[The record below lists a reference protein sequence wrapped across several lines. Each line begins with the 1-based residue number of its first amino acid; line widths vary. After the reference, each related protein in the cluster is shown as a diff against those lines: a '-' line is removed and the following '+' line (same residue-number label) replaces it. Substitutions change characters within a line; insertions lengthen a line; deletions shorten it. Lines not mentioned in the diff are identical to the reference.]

1 MASSVPHRAAP
12 PEPDPPAEKS
22 DTRASDE
29 VIGEFGVWRR
39 PIGSLPTR
47 AGFFV
52 LSVTLCTALVITGV
66 SLESIDSFLRE
77 KTQQGFPVLL
87 DRTASDLSA
96 WYEARRKEADQF
108 RRDPVLASYW
118 RDLSLEPGF
127 AQRARDAIARQ
138 LERRLAMSDA
148 FESAFILDADG
159 NTVHWQGPRA
169 LLSPEMLS
177 QTQKLDLTPA
187 ERWEGH
193 GLQLARVRFDP
204 PPAPTLHL
212 LLELENLTEILRAHG
227 RLLEGRISIVDRG
240 NRRYVASSA
249 GGELPGRFAFALPG
263 PGETLEAH
271 EVTGRQGERVL
282 LSAVSL
288 PNHDWTLVIEEDY
301 ERAYAQVV
309 AATRRVLGINL
320 AIVALFALAAYRFA
334 VKLVQPIEALSR
346 AAQRISAGEKN
357 VPIPRGGTGDELRL
371 LTRAFSEMTDRV
383 EANARELEQAHESVE
398 RANAELVTRNE
409 DLHRANEVL
418 ARLSVTDGL
427 TGLHN
432 HRHFQDSLTREA
444 KRVDRTG
451 ESLALILVDI
461 DHFKAWNDRL
471 GHAAG
476 DEILRRVA
484 QVMQELLRTTDLLA
498 RYGGEEFALLAPGT
512 DLEGATRLAEKMRT
526 TISQTR
532 FFIAPPSEQES
543 VTVSMGVARYR
554 GDRKRLFSDA
564 DRALY
569 RAKASGRDCVIVFDD
584 DIDA

>member
-1 MASSVPHRAAP
+1 
-12 PEPDPPAEKS
+12 
-22 DTRASDE
+22 
-29 VIGEFGVWRR
+29 
-39 PIGSLPTR
+39 
-47 AGFFV
+47 
-52 LSVTLCTALVITGV
+52 
-66 SLESIDSFLRE
+66 
-77 KTQQGFPVLL
+77 
-87 DRTASDLSA
+87 
-96 WYEARRKEADQF
+96 
-108 RRDPVLASYW
+108 
-118 RDLSLEPGF
+118 
-127 AQRARDAIARQ
+127 
-138 LERRLAMSDA
+138 
-148 FESAFILDADG
+148 
-159 NTVHWQGPRA
+159 
-169 LLSPEMLS
+169 
-177 QTQKLDLTPA
+177 
-187 ERWEGH
+187 
-193 GLQLARVRFDP
+193 
-204 PPAPTLHL
+204 
-212 LLELENLTEILRAHG
+212 
-227 RLLEGRISIVDRG
+227 
-240 NRRYVASSA
+240 
-249 GGELPGRFAFALPG
+249 
-263 PGETLEAH
+263 
-271 EVTGRQGERVL
+271 
-282 LSAVSL
+282 
-288 PNHDWTLVIEEDY
+288 
-301 ERAYAQVV
+301 
-309 AATRRVLGINL
+309 
-320 AIVALFALAAYRFA
+320 
-334 VKLVQPIEALSR
+334 
-346 AAQRISAGEKN
+346 
-357 VPIPRGGTGDELRL
+357 
-371 LTRAFSEMTDRV
+371 MTDRV